1 LPNFL
6 HIIQADSRYLELL
19 QITDWIAGSVKE
31 RFFIH
36 PDREYEDLFKYI
48 NVQEIIN

>member
-1 LPNFL
+1 MPEFL

-31 RFFIH
+31 KYFVHSERDFS
-36 PDREYEDLFKYI
+36 DLFDHVRVKQLYD
-48 NVQEIIN
+48 